1 MATESDA
8 ATDNSLENIDIV
20 SLLASIRQSYI
31 DMEMSIPRYL
41 LVIVIPAVIVA
52 MLSFVAALVLDLPG
66 AVRMPMP
73 LLGVLVF
80 GSALLYPKIK
90 QDQRRKRMEEVFHL
104 YVTHMT
110 VLSTTNI
117 DRVEVF
123 RRISSEAEYGPLA
136 EETRRIVQLVDTWNQ
151 SLDDACRM
159 RAKKVPSDPVS
170 DFFDRLAYTIN
181 AGESLSSYLVSEQ
194 SAIIRNYTTIYEGQL
209 ENLEVMKDLYMSM
222 VLSVTF
228 ALVFATVL
236 PILSGTNPTLT
247 VAAVVVMYTFIQIG
261 FLYAIYTVAPSDP
274 IWYFPTDRT
283 TTIERKLQ
291 VGTAVGV
298 VLSIAV
304 ITGTL
309 AVMLGMT
316 RIDPQSVPL
325 PIYAAVPTTPLIIP
339 GLIARNAEVDVK
351 GRDDE
356 FVSFIRA
363 LGSSETAQQTTTT
376 KVLSRLRRK
385 DFGPLT
391 ENIDDLYKRL
401 NMRLSGPD
409 AWRFFTADAHS
420 YLIQKFSEMYLIGR
434 EMGGDPKHL
443 GELIS
448 QNMSEVLQL
457 RERRDQST
465 TTLIGVMYGISAAAT
480 FAFFIGLGIVEVLAG
495 MSMGIESTGQFNFE
509 SLINTQVYDVDVIE
523 YLLTVT
529 VLVNAVLSSLIIRVV
544 DGGHKVNSY
553 LHFVVLTWITAVIGS
568 MTLELV
574 SMLLSV

>member
-8 ATDNSLENIDIV
+8 SSQDSSGRLDLSATV
-20 SLLASIRQSYI
+20 ASIRRAYVH
-31 DMEMSIPRYL
+31 MEMPVSRYFPLILAPSLVVFL
-41 LVIVIPAVIVA
+41 LSLI
-52 MLSFVAALVLDLPG
+52 AAFTLDLPIF
-66 AVRMPMP
+66 ARLPMP
-73 LLGVLVF
+73 LLGLLIF
-80 GSALLYPKIK
+80 GSAVIYPKLQ
-90 QDQRRKRMEEVFHL
+90 QDQRRKGMGEVFHL

-123 RRISSEAEYGPLA
+123 RRIANEEEYGPLS

-159 RAKKVPSDPVS
+159 RAKKVPSDSVS

-181 AGESLSSYLVSEQ
+181 AGESLSNYLVSEQ
-194 SAIIRNYTTIYEGQL
+194 EAIIRHYSTIYEGQL

-222 VLSVTF
+222 ILSVTF

-236 PILSGTNPTLT
+236 PILSGTNPSAT
-247 VAAVVVMYTFIQIG
+247 VAAVVAMYTFIQLG

-274 IWYFPTDRT
+274 IWYFPPGYT
-283 TTIERKLQ
+283 TAVERKLQ
-291 VGTAVGV
+291 IATSAGFA
-298 VLSIAV
+298 LSIV
-304 ITGTL
+304 GIVVTIG
-309 AVMLGMT
+309 VMLGLT
-316 RIDPQSVPL
+316 GLDPESVPL
-325 PIYAAVPTTPLIIP
+325 PLYAAFPTTPLLIP
-339 GLIARNAEVDVK
+339 GIVARGEEANVK
-351 GRDDE
+351 DRDDE

-376 KVLSRLRRK
+376 RVLARLRKK
-385 DFGPLT
+385 DFGALT

-401 NMRLSGPD
+401 NIRLSVTE
-409 AWRFFTADAHS
+409 AWRFFTAESHS

-434 EMGGDPKHL
+434 EMGGDPQHL

-457 RERRDQST
+457 RERRDQAA
-465 TTLIGVMYGISAAAT
+465 TTLIGVVYGISAAAT
-480 FAFFIGLGIVEVLAG
+480 FAFFIGLGIVQVLSG
-495 MSMGIESTGQFNFE
+495 MTMGMETSASFDPGT
-509 SLINTQVYDVDVIE
+509 LINTKVYDIGVIE
-523 YLLTVT
+523 YLLTLT
-529 VLVNAVLSSLIIRVV
+529 VLVNAMLSSIIIRIV

-553 LHFVVLTWITAVIGS
+553 MHFVVLTWITAIIGS

-574 SMLLSV
+574 GMLLAV